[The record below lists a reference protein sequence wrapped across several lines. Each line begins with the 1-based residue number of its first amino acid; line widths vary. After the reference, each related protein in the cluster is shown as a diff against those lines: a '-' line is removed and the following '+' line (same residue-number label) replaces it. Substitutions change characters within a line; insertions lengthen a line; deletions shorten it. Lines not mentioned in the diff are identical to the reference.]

1 MHGRAQGTKRAADKA
16 WRVLVVIELLG
27 AFVLVVVAADAFTNA
42 VEWID
47 AKSKLT
53 RGAVGAIVAAI
64 GSLLPET
71 IVAVIALVVL
81 GDPRS
86 QAIGIGAVIGA
97 PFLLAT
103 LIFSLIGMI
112 ALVRRRGTAQPVLAI
127 PVAPTI
133 FGGTL
138 FLATFALAL
147 GASFVRPHAIHVAAS
162 VIVLAAYGAYL
173 FYHLRAQDQ
182 AGEEEP
188 PALRT
193 APKSRNPSVALI
205 ALQLGIS
212 LALSIIAS
220 RIFVASLWQASLVF
234 GVSPF
239 IISIYLSPIATEL
252 PEASSVIIWMRRKE
266 DNLAMGNVLGAMMFQ
281 TSIACAIA
289 MVATPWQLGP
299 SAYAAGVASLVAVA
313 ALVITTLVR
322 KRVEP
327 LSLAFAGLLYLG
339 YIAFTTL

>member
-1 MHGRAQGTKRAADKA
+1 M
-16 WRVLVVIELLG
+16 LVVIELLG
-27 AFVLVVVAADAFTNA
+27 ALVLVVVAADAFTNA

-53 RGAVGAIVAAI
+53 RGAAGAIVAAI
-64 GSLLPET
+64 GSSLPET

-97 PFLLAT
+97 PFMLAT
-103 LIFSLIGMI
+103 VIFSLIGVI
-112 ALVRRRGTAQPVLAI
+112 ALVRRPRTAQPALAI

-147 GASFVRPHAIHVAAS
+147 GASFVRAHAVHVAAA
-162 VIVLAAYGAYL
+162 VIVLLAYGAYL
-173 FYHLRAQDQ
+173 LYHLRAQDQ

-188 PALRT
+188 PALRI
-193 APKSRNPSVALI
+193 APGSRNPRVALI
-205 ALQLGIS
+205 VLQLSIA
-212 LALSIIAS
+212 LVLSIVAS
-220 RIFVASLWQASLVF
+220 RLFIASLWQASLVF

-252 PEASSVIIWMRRKE
+252 PEASSVMIWMRRKE

-289 MVATPWQLGP
+289 MVATPWLLGP
-299 SAYAAGVASLVAVA
+299 GAYAAGVASLVAVA

-327 LSLAFAGLLYLG
+327 LALACAGLLYLG
-339 YIAFTTL
+339 YFAFTTL

>member
-1 MHGRAQGTKRAADKA
+1 M
-16 WRVLVVIELLG
+16 LVVIELLG
-27 AFVLVVVAADAFTNA
+27 ALVLVVVAADAFTNA

-53 RGAVGAIVAAI
+53 RGAAGAIVAAI
-64 GSLLPET
+64 GSSLPET

-97 PFLLAT
+97 PFMLAT
-103 LIFSLIGMI
+103 VIFSLIGVI
-112 ALVRRRGTAQPVLAI
+112 GLVRRPRTALPALAI

-147 GASFVRPHAIHVAAS
+147 GASFLRAHVIHVAAA
-162 VIVLAAYGAYL
+162 VIVLIAYGAYL
-173 FYHLRAQDQ
+173 LYHLRAQDQ

-188 PALRT
+188 PALRI
-193 APKSRNPSVALI
+193 APSSRNPSVALI
-205 ALQLGIS
+205 VVQLAIALG
-212 LALSIIAS
+212 LSVVAS
-220 RIFVASLWQASLVF
+220 RLFIASLWQASLVF

-239 IISIYLSPIATEL
+239 VISIFLSPIATEL
-252 PEASSVIIWMRRKE
+252 PEASSVMIWMRRKE

-289 MVATPWQLGP
+289 MVATPWLLGP
-299 SAYAAGVASLVAVA
+299 GAYAAGVASLVAVA

-327 LSLAFAGLLYLG
+327 LVLACAGLLYLG
-339 YIAFTTL
+339 YFAFTTL

>member
-1 MHGRAQGTKRAADKA
+1 ML
-16 WRVLVVIELLG
+16 VVVIELLG
-27 AFVLVVVAADAFTNA
+27 ALVLVVVAADSFTNA

-47 AKSKLT
+47 VKSKLT
-53 RGAVGAIVAAI
+53 RGASGAIVAAI
-64 GSLLPET
+64 GSSLPET
-71 IVAVIALVVL
+71 IVAVIALVML

-97 PFLLAT
+97 PFMLAT
-103 LIFSLIGMI
+103 VVFSLIGVI
-112 ALVRRRGTAQPVLAI
+112 ALVRRRRQAEPALAI

-138 FLATFALAL
+138 FFATFALAL
-147 GASFVRPHAIHVAAS
+147 GASFVRGHAMHVAAS
-162 VIVLAAYGAYL
+162 VVVLSAYALYL
-173 FYHLRAQDQ
+173 YYHLRAQDQ

-188 PALRT
+188 PALRI
-193 APKSRNPSVALI
+193 APASRNPSMALI
-205 ALQLGIS
+205 VLQLGIG
-212 LALSIIAS
+212 LALSVVAS
-220 RIFVASLWQASLVF
+220 RLFIASLWQASFVF

-239 IISIYLSPIATEL
+239 VISLFLSPIATEL
-252 PEASSVIIWMRRKE
+252 PEASSVVLWMRRKE

-299 SAYAAGVASLVAVA
+299 GAYAAGVASLAAVA

-322 KRVEP
+322 QKVEP
-327 LSLAFAGLLYLG
+327 LTLACAGLLYLG